1 MRRLSERILSAER
14 VERVRERVREA
25 INQDEAANMA
35 VTFAVKEKNKRILAL
50 EKEMLEMIADYDKK
64 AEEAK
69 VGAEEPDTPADSPP
83 KIVAASD
90 APSYRLAIPT
100 APIGGKDVRLRS
112 PRKKAEAEVLE
123 A

>member
-1 MRRLSERILSAER
+1 MIA
-14 VERVRERVREA
+14 VELENPFGDDPNDLPIE
-25 INQDEAANMA
+25 EY
-35 VTFAVKEKNKRILAL
+35 ILAL

-69 VGAEEPDTPADSPP
+69 VGAEEPDSPADSPP
-83 KIVAASD
+83 KIVPASD
-90 APSYRLAIPT
+90 APSYRLAVPT

-112 PRKKAEAEVLE
+112 PRKKAEAEGLE